1 MQDKVGVPAVSGFD
15 WKALGYLVS
24 IASVFLLGAIAWP
37 KPEDPGWHV
46 PMLIAGMATSIV
58 GMACRYKSHLDDLRK
73 IRKAE
78 EDAKRR

>member
-1 MQDKVGVPAVSGFD
+1 
-15 WKALGYLVS
+15 
-24 IASVFLLGAIAWP
+24 
-37 KPEDPGWHV
+37 
-46 PMLIAGMATSIV
+46 MATSIV